1 MVAYSPNKHADV
13 VTERKEDN
21 MDRPIICGVD
31 GSQDSR
37 LALRVAADLAGRF
50 GARLIV
56 VNVVAAP
63 QDPVIP
69 TLAYAPMARPVGP
82 MPPMTERRTDFD
94 VGAAEAMLERI
105 VAEEGLLDAELRTIV
120 GHPAERLADLADDE
134 GVELI
139 VVGSRGRGA
148 FKAAFL
154 GSVSNSL
161 IGVARCPVL
170 VVPRGAAEYAAT
182 E

>member
-1 MVAYSPNKHADV
+1 
-13 VTERKEDN
+13 
-21 MDRPIICGVD
+21 
-31 GSQDSR
+31 
-37 LALRVAADLAGRF
+37 LARRF

-56 VNVVAAP
+56 VNVVAAL

-69 TLAYAPMARPVGP
+69 TLAYAPMARPVGA
-82 MPPMTERRTDFD
+82 MPPMTARRTDFD
-94 VGAAEAMLERI
+94 MEAAEAMLERI
-105 VAEEGLLDAELRTIV
+105 ATEEGLSEAELQTSV
-120 GHPAERLADLADDE
+120 GVPAERLADLADDE
-134 GVELI
+134 DAELI

-148 FKAAFL
+148 FRAAFL

-161 IGVARCPVL
+161 VGVARCPVL